1 MYIVM
6 RNTKVA
12 VVLAL
17 VPIIV
22 FAIVY
27 FTVIKPDQNTANQV
41 LTQSEKQVNQQ
52 VQQVQKSV
60 GGVPASVQNL
70 TACIAAAGT
79 NTTAIEQCRVK
90 FPQ

>member
-6 RNTKVA
+6 RNTKAA

-41 LTQSEKQVNQQ
+41 LTQSEKQVQQ
-52 VQQVQKSV
+52 VEKSV
-60 GGVPASVQNL
+60 GAPASVQSF
-70 TACIAAAGT
+70 TACVTAAGT
-79 NTTAIEQCRVK
+79 NTTALEQCRAK
-90 FPQ
+90 LHQ